1 MYELIHLDWLP
12 KVPEHL
18 LGYTL
23 EWEDR
28 VMLANLPR
36 NLKRD
41 GVEFPEG
48 IFRKQHVNPE
58 IKPWITEN
66 IVTDW
71 KEMGYMRMTGT
82 LGPHLD
88 RTRFYVLTYVI
99 KEGGAGVETVFYEPK
114 SNSLDIGMMD
124 SRVDDYDQLQAT
136 NRYRMREGNWYLLYG
151 RGDLHSVE
159 GADNDIRITLQIS
172 FVRDPIKDGI
182 IKHSSSLTA
191 QEQLECAKLPMI

>member
-1 MYELIHLDWLP
+1 MYELIHLNWLP

-23 EWEDR
+23 DMEDR
-28 VMLANLPR
+28 IMLANDPR
-36 NLKRD
+36 MLKKN
-41 GVEFPEG
+41 GVEFAEG
-48 IFRKQHVNPE
+48 VFRKQHANPE
-58 IKPWITEN
+58 IESWLKEY

-71 KEMGYMRMTGT
+71 KEMGYMRMTGV

-99 KEGGAGVETVFYEPK
+99 KEGGHPVETVFYEPK
-114 SNSLDIGMMD
+114 TNKLDLGMMD
-124 SRVDDYDQLQAT
+124 SRVDDYDQLQVT
-136 NRYRMREGNWYLLYG
+136 NRYRMKEGNWYLLHG

-159 GADNDIRITLQIS
+159 GCTDMRITLQIS

-182 IKHSSSLTA
+182 IKNANRLSPKEQQLVA
-191 QEQLECAKLPMI
+191 QVFN